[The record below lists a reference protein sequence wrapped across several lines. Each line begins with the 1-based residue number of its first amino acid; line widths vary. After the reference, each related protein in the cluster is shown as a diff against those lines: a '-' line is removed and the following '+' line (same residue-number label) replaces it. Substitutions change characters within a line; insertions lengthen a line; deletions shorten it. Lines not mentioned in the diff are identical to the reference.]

1 MLAAQ
6 PSSDIRTFLKTEN
19 QREQVALEKED
30 DVPDIKSDLI
40 VID

>member
-1 MLAAQ
+1 MP
-6 PSSDIRTFLKTEN
+6 PSLVVISELFKKTEN